1 MYSSN
6 MKFYFKEQHN
16 YIVLKSVLYNIKFD
30 FQTDK

>member
-16 YIVLKSVLYNIKFD
+16 DIVLKSVLYNVKFD